1 MEHKKII
8 KLADKLRPV
17 FKKEVF
23 DTEAIGFKY
32 NHRQDHSTNFER
44 WQLINDRVRDDSKFF
59 ERLSGEEQLN
69 KFVKMYG
76 HFDED

>member
-8 KLADKLRPV
+8 KLADKHRPV
-17 FKKEVF
+17 FKKVLL
-23 DTEAIGFKY
+23 DSDAVDFKY

-44 WQLINDRVRDDSKFF
+44 WQLINDHQRDRIDF